1 MFGDSSAYDGVYFLI
16 DADGNPSTG
25 YQFGGIGAEGVV
37 EIFGSNNTVAGARL
51 YGFPTNSEVNWS
63 QRQALGA
70 PAAAASVQGVEALVS
85 TYDLTGFDPARFRI
99 AVLADDFVGVSS
111 RSLAPL
117 TPNGS
122 VLVELLP
129 IASVVTSTTTSWFT
143 IRMHALGLPAGASWT
158 VSSFVYNATP
168 GLTVTLS
175 TGSVSLTEGQPEA
188 TITASVFATGI
199 SPGSVVRIDV
209 TNATAPVPVVIR
221 GGPVRAYMVAPPST
235 VQIDGLFADWLGRDQ
250 LDSDPVP
257 VKNPDVAI
265 LRYGAAVNTSAAYF
279 HVAVAGDLMAG
290 QGPDRFIRIP
300 PGQGRECSGGPPGS
314 LRPPTGGGIL
324 R

>member
-37 EIFGSNNTVAGARL
+37 EIFGANNTVAGARL
-51 YGFPTNSEVNWS
+51 YAFPTNSEVNWS
-63 QRQALGA
+63 QRQPLAS

-99 AVLADDFVGVSS
+99 AVFADDFAGISS

-129 IASVVTSTTTSWFT
+129 IASVVSSTTTSWFT
-143 IRMHALGLPAGASWT
+143 IRVHALGLPAGASWD

-168 GLTVTLS
+168 GLTVSLS
-175 TGSVSLTEGQPEA
+175 TGSMTLTQAEPNA
-188 TITASVFATGI
+188 TITASGFASGI
-199 SPGSVVRIDV
+199 PPGNTVQIDV
-209 TNATAPVPVVIR
+209 TNATAPVPIVIR
-221 GGPVRAYMVAPPST
+221 DGSVRAYVVAPPST
-235 VQIDGLFADWLGRDQ
+235 VRVDGLFADWIGRDQ
-250 LDSDPVP
+250 TDSDPVP
-257 VKNPDVAI
+257 VKNPDVDI
-265 LRYGAAVNTSAAYF
+265 LRYGAATSNATAF
-279 HVAVAGDLMAG
+279 VHIRVAGAL
-290 QGPDRFIRIP
+290 
-300 PGQGRECSGGPPGS
+300 
-314 LRPPTGGGIL
+314 
-324 R
+324 